1 MEQGREGERPRVHPS
16 CSRVRAGLGPS
27 QLCTLPP
34 PGWGLVWA
42 RLSSGRRRGS
52 LFWPHDSLQHV
63 YGQREDDGRVFL
75 SSNGGQRL
83 QVPQLEGG
91 GRLGDDHGGLF
102 QSPGRV
108 HFSLSRNDLRSS
120 GKKRLNQRKRWLS
133 SCSLQTRARLAPA
146 TDEAFQGVGQNS
158 SQENSFQ
165 ILSFC
170 DLPVTDVPECVP
182 EVKTSSLQEGGW
194 TRGCEP
200 IYLQCCGS
208 NG

>member
-1 MEQGREGERPRVHPS
+1 MEQGREGERPSGHPS
-16 CSRVRAGLGPS
+16 TSRLRAGLGPS
-27 QLCTLPP
+27 QLCRP
-34 PGWGLVWA
+34 
-42 RLSSGRRRGS
+42 RGS

-146 TDEAFQGVGQNS
+146 THFQGVGQNS

-170 DLPVTDVPECVP
+170 DLLPVTDVPECVP
-182 EVKTSSLQEGGW
+182 EVKTPSLQEGGW
-194 TRGCEP
+194 TGGCEP
-200 IYLQCCGS
+200 IYMQCYGS